1 MTIEKIYNRIQE
13 LSTVDK
19 IVLLEKAFELIP
31 EKRAIESIVNMIIE
45 MGEEEK
51 VIKRLRQD
59 F

>member
-1 MTIEKIYNRIQE
+1 
-13 LSTVDK
+13 
-19 IVLLEKAFELIP
+19 VLLEKAFELIP